1 MSATQTL
8 TTTTTTVDAKP
19 KAVRKPTLSA
29 KYSKF
34 LVANYSLI
42 QLLKAKGLLTDESVE
57 TAYSEIKLFDSIE
70 TQGEFYDAYLKNA
83 SASAKVMRKFVT
95 QRNKPPKAPRTKK
108 PRKTKSEEEAA
119 ATTSVVAAP
128 VNAEVKDK
136 KPRKPRAKKEIKIS
150 DDASNDVVAELVSAA
165 NSSIAT
171 PEASTDTT
179 TVTAAPKKARKP
191 RAKKEEKK
199 VTEVVPPPLEL
210 QEEEDEEEIHTQEK
224 TIGDATYLID
234 GETNLYSCD
243 SHEQVGTF
251 DGKAAQLTAYI
262 LTFYTL

>member
-1 MSATQTL
+1 MSATQNI
-8 TTTTTTVDAKP
+8 TTTTTVVVDAKP

-42 QLLKAKGLLTDESVE
+42 QLLQAKGLLTDESVE

-108 PRKTKSEEEAA
+108 PRKTKSEEEAT
-119 ATTSVVAAP
+119 ATTEVVAAP
-128 VNAEVKDK
+128 VNPEVKEK
-136 KPRKPRAKKEIKIS
+136 KARKPRAKKETKVT

-165 NSSIAT
+165 NASIATT

-199 VTEVVPPPLEL
+199 VAEVVPPLEL
-210 QEEEDEEEIHTQEK
+210 QEEDEEEIHTQEI

-234 GETNLYSCD
+234 GENNLYSCD
-243 SHEQVGTF
+243 THEQVGTF
-251 DGKAAQLTAYI
+251 DGKAAQLTA
-262 LTFYTL
+262 

>member
-1 MSATQTL
+1 MSAIQNL
-8 TTTTTTVDAKP
+8 TTTVVDAKP

-42 QLLKAKGLLTDESVE
+42 QLLQAKGLLTDESVE

-108 PRKTKSEEEAA
+108 PRKTKSEEEAT
-119 ATTSVVAAP
+119 ATTEVVAAP
-128 VNAEVKDK
+128 VNAEVKEK
-136 KPRKPRAKKEIKIS
+136 KPRKPRAKKETKIT

-171 PEASTDTT
+171 PEASNDTT

-199 VTEVVPPPLEL
+199 VAEVVPPPLEL
-210 QEEEDEEEIHTQEK
+210 QEEEDEEEIHTQEI
-224 TIGDATYLID
+224 TIGNATYLNVRNHWKNQQYQHSVLHRASAGPIVHRNV
-234 GETNLYSCD
+234 GYS
-243 SHEQVGTF
+243 
-251 DGKAAQLTAYI
+251 LTHQ
-262 LTFYTL
+262 